1 MRRALTF
8 LTAVL
13 ALAGCGTAAPQAS
26 GTAPPATAVAGPEHD
41 AADVAFGR
49 ALIPHHRDGIALASS
64 AARLPQAR
72 VLAEAIIATQRDE
85 IVRMTSWLTA
95 WEVPASPSP
104 VASHSRAP
112 SAAPIAS
119 PSRGVSA
126 SASASAAS
134 RASADS
140 AEDAVRALIAH
151 QEEAVRLAQEEQAKG
166 ANRAALAFAR
176 QVIESRTAEAT
187 ELTKALHIVRD

>member
-1 MRRALTF
+1 MRRALTV

-13 ALAGCGTAAPQAS
+13 ALAGCGTATPQGS
-26 GTAPPATAVAGPEHD
+26 GTAPPATAAAGTEHD
-41 AADVAFGR
+41 AADVAFVR
-49 ALIPHHRDGIALASS
+49 ALIPHHRDGIALASA

-72 VLAEAIIATQRDE
+72 VLAEAIIATQQDE
-85 IVRMTSWLTA
+85 IVRMRSWLA
-95 WEVPASPSP
+95 GWGVPASPP
-104 VASHSRAP
+104 
-112 SAAPIAS
+112 PIAS
-119 PSRGVSA
+119 TSRAASTSA
-126 SASASAAS
+126 SPAS